1 MEMDNKMNIYLVNS
15 LLLLKTRC
23 KTSRFGQIHN
33 SIDIMFMKMKMFM
46 KQINCKV
53 SSNKSQNKQLLQDG
67 PSNKSTQWLCSNFAG
82 HCNSIFG
89 QNHSE
94 WEGGPASSRGS
105 LTLGSECCPQKRS
118 QRQST
123 RSVRGPR
130 AHSGAAAGGARARS
144 QEPAALTQPR
154 SFGAKT
160 SKGGAAAYPWTGRA
174 GSLLQIERFTMYC
187 LSIACCLYYAT
198 GWSEVYNNDCSCSNP
213 VRMISTGWGS
223 GWYPQAG
230 EADDIHR
237 LLC

>member
-1 MEMDNKMNIYLVNS
+1 
-15 LLLLKTRC
+15 
-23 KTSRFGQIHN
+23 
-33 SIDIMFMKMKMFM
+33 MKMFM

-130 AHSGAAAGGARARS
+130 CARSRGPRQEVRVHAARNHRRSRSREVLARKPAKEERRPILEPGGPGRCSRLNALQCTVSLLPAACIMPLGGARS
-144 QEPAALTQPR
+144 TI
-154 SFGAKT
+154 T
-160 SKGGAAAYPWTGRA
+160 IAAAP
-174 GSLLQIERFTMYC
+174 I
-187 LSIACCLYYAT
+187 LYA
-198 GWSEVYNNDCSCSNP
+198 
-213 VRMISTGWGS
+213 
-223 GWYPQAG
+223 WYPQAG

-237 LLC
+237 LLWWKRTSLTNGVAF

>member
-1 MEMDNKMNIYLVNS
+1 
-15 LLLLKTRC
+15 
-23 KTSRFGQIHN
+23 
-33 SIDIMFMKMKMFM
+33 MKMFM

-94 WEGGPASSRGS
+94 KSKGGPASSRGS

-144 QEPAALTQPR
+144 QEPPALTQPR

-187 LSIACCLYYAT
+187 LSIACCCLYYARVER
-198 GWSEVYNNDCSCSNP
+198 GL
-213 VRMISTGWGS
+213 
-223 GWYPQAG
+223 Q
-230 EADDIHR
+230 
-237 LLC
+237 